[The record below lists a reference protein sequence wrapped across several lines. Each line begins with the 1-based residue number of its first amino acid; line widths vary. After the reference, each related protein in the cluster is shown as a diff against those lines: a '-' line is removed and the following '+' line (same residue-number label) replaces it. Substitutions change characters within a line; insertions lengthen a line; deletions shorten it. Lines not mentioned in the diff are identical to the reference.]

1 MKNRK
6 FIDTAKAYLQSGNG
20 GNGCVSFRREKFVPK
35 GGPDGGD
42 GGRGGHVI
50 IRADQNEDSLIK
62 TYFQPHHKAETGGH
76 GQGRRKHGA
85 NGRDHILTVPC
96 GTQIFNYS
104 SNELIADL
112 VEHGQEIIAAKG
124 GRGGLGNCHW
134 KTSVNQAPR
143 QHTNG
148 EPGEQLEIRLD
159 LKLMAAAGLVG
170 MPNAGKSTLLT
181 AISHAHPKTAAYPFT
196 TLNPIPG
203 TIVSETYESMRILD
217 IPGIIKGAHSGAGL
231 GHSFLKHME
240 RVKLLVYV
248 LDMAGTEG
256 RNPVEDFLSVK
267 DELEKYNSDFIK
279 RPFLIAANKMD
290 IQGAEQN
297 LAEFVEKT
305 GQKTIPLSAK
315 DGTGLEVLKKEMFQI
330 AIEAK

>member
-112 VEHGQEIIAAKG
+112 VEHGQEIIAAKADAEDSATATG
-124 GRGGLGNCHW
+124 KQALTRPRA
-134 KTSVNQAPR
+134 SIQMENQA
-143 QHTNG
+143 NS
-148 EPGEQLEIRLD
+148 
-159 LKLMAAAGLVG
+159 LKSGL
-170 MPNAGKSTLLT
+170 T
-181 AISHAHPKTAAYPFT
+181 
-196 TLNPIPG
+196 
-203 TIVSETYESMRILD
+203 
-217 IPGIIKGAHSGAGL
+217 
-231 GHSFLKHME
+231 
-240 RVKLLVYV
+240 
-248 LDMAGTEG
+248 
-256 RNPVEDFLSVK
+256 
-267 DELEKYNSDFIK
+267 
-279 RPFLIAANKMD
+279 
-290 IQGAEQN
+290 
-297 LAEFVEKT
+297 
-305 GQKTIPLSAK
+305 
-315 DGTGLEVLKKEMFQI
+315 
-330 AIEAK
+330 